1 LKNCTS
7 PAPVE
12 VTTSCISFN
21 EFKMAKKVRLNSDA
35 QNDILPYFWTLASV
49 DEDERLLSA
58 ENILTVVLRLQK
70 EYSEQKQPNMQL
82 DKRLCNELQ
91 YTVQRLVKGLGSFRK
106 AARLGFSTLLAEVL
120 KQFREVSI
128 ESVLHLSSEHL
139 IVTHSAKSEE
149 KRNNYIGQVFVNLCI
164 ISSGRLYHMEAD
176 ANDLVLVTK
185 NLFQLSKEK
194 NYIREIA
201 ITGIVDIIK
210 KVPFKLFVRHIAPIL
225 QTDLQKGWNETT
237 PEALMVV
244 LCIEKAYKNKPYQ
257 KLLSK
262 DWGDT
267 PVFDTKNYA
276 KMADILKVNVV
287 LSKEFLRT
295 FINSLSSTKAYLYDA
310 AKHLATFL
318 ENFAEKDD
326 SLLSFHIVK
335 QLISNQGH
343 INFDSITHT
352 KTVQSIVAKMQSKSL
367 SAYLSMIKSVFNFGY
382 ETIFQATEKCGLEQS
397 RIWVANQML
406 ALMKSYKLSTTDE
419 SWVVDVLKFLLFH
432 SFFTTTNDID
442 DSIKAVEISEVVR
455 KILCERLQSALAEL
469 SNRCSDSTSSVT
481 NKRAPKQLPM
491 AGRMSNGFYWGYEI
505 LLLTRELYQQECKLI
520 ESVEHSNSIN
530 DIVNDLISII
540 KRIHE
545 KSIKDNKPES
555 IAFEVLFSH
564 LGLTIFENTENSIEL
579 IKELQVCYNKLSAK
593 KQANSKKKEP
603 LWIEVLTEILLSL
616 MTYPS
621 SMLRSLC
628 NSVFQLICN
637 HLTSDGLKS
646 ITDIIDPKNE
656 MGQESSVEVVSGFQ
670 DDDEAESLDEE
681 LSNKEESNDEEESSE
696 EETETIDEGFRQEVR
711 TALGDAADDMEGNN
725 KDDSFNTTVYDC
737 CLCMTNVISL
747 LVQDDSDASLS
758 DYDDET
764 MLKLDDALSAAFKKR
779 LELASHGKAKKETK
793 RTIMYYKLRV
803 LDLIEVFIKQ
813 CPSSPL
819 IVDLVLPL
827 LSITTTSKSK
837 DNKEFIERTGSILKN
852 KLCKIQDYCRGD
864 KMNVDHAVEIFNEV
878 TDKLLKSSSQ
888 ATFATNSIIYFF
900 LIRVLRGINPEI
912 GLSPLKTRRQSQAK
926 KNQSN
931 ANKEYMIPHIESSF
945 RLILKDFMTSKKTKV
960 TTTFC
965 TEMIRRYPEISF
977 GLTED
982 FLYHLQNSINSFRKA
997 QASILISAIITAI
1010 QPYDLLKKSF
1020 NDYCNKIEALFTSM
1034 LNEIVEMKSELKKKH
1049 LKDFLKLVL
1058 KYANYVRNN
1067 AEACRSC
1074 DLNDIKIIL
1083 EKLVSSSEFANSKG
1097 VCKNILSTIA
1107 RNPQQVSS
1115 RKRKKTTTDALSNNS

>member
-1 LKNCTS
+1 
-7 PAPVE
+7 
-12 VTTSCISFN
+12 
-21 EFKMAKKVRLNSDA
+21 MAKKVRLNSDA

-139 IVTHSAKSEE
+139 IVTHSAKSE
-149 KRNNYIGQVFVNLCI
+149 
-164 ISSGRLYHMEAD
+164 EAD

-352 KTVQSIVAKMQSKSL
+352 KTVQSIVAKM
-367 SAYLSMIKSVFNFGY
+367 
-382 ETIFQATEKCGLEQS
+382 
-397 RIWVANQML
+397 L

-455 KILCERLQSALAEL
+455 KVLCERLQSALAEL

-656 MGQESSVEVVSGFQ
+656 MGQESSVEVVSEKCMNFMFFELWNIGFQ

-725 KDDSFNTTVYDC
+725 KDDSFNTT
-737 CLCMTNVISL
+737 
-747 LVQDDSDASLS
+747 DDSDASLS

-852 KLCKIQDYCRGD
+852 KLCKIQD
-864 KMNVDHAVEIFNEV
+864 
-878 TDKLLKSSSQ
+878 
-888 ATFATNSIIYFF
+888 
-900 LIRVLRGINPEI
+900 IRVLRGINPEI

-931 ANKEYMIPHIESSF
+931 ANKEYMIP
-945 RLILKDFMTSKKTKV
+945 
-960 TTTFC
+960 
-965 TEMIRRYPEISF
+965 EISF
-977 GLTED
+977 DLTED
-982 FLYHLQNSINSFRKA
+982 FLYHLQNSINSFRK
-997 QASILISAIITAI
+997 
-1010 QPYDLLKKSF
+1010 DLLKKSF